1 MRVSVQNAETLSL
14 EQIRRFL
21 RAGIEVAFRGLARQE
36 VYRWVEKLL
45 RQQQYPKQPKQA
57 RGLLLQYLVKMTG
70 RSVAQIVRLIRRYRQ
85 TGEVREI
92 PHRRHRFRT
101 TYTKTDIGLLASV
114 DEAHQRMS
122 GPATQ
127 QILRREWEVFGKPE
141 FQRLAGISV
150 SHLYN
155 LRRTITYRRR
165 STHCEKTR
173 PATVALGERR
183 RPDPRGRPGY
193 LRADTVHQPEREGQK
208 SVYHINVVDEV
219 TQWEVLGCVPK
230 ITEHYLIPVLEGIL
244 AQFPFRIRGFHCDNG
259 SEYVNEPVVKLLNK
273 LLAEFTRSRA
283 RHTNDNALVEGKNG
297 AVVRKHMHYSW
308 LPPSHAADIDGF
320 YRQWLNVYL
329 NFHRPCA
336 YARVTTDAK
345 GKQRK
350 VYDTYATPYE
360 RLKSLPQAKR
370 YLRPGLSFAGL
381 DQMAA
386 GASDTDFARQMQQ
399 AKQALFER
407 CARTGAGAPTL
418 RDPSG
423 PTPPGLGEPRRH
435 GAVVGQKRGRP

>member
-1 MRVSVQNAETLSL
+1 MQNAENLSL

-21 RAGIEVAFRGLARQE
+21 HAGIRVAFRGLARQE
-36 VYRWVEKLL
+36 VYRWVEKVV
-45 RQQQYPKQPKQA
+45 RQQQYPKQPKA
-57 RGLLLQYLVKMTG
+57 VRGLLLQYLVKMTG
-70 RSVAQIVRLIRRYRQ
+70 RSVSQMVRLIRRYRQ
-85 TGEVREI
+85 TGEVRER

-101 TYTKTDIGLLASV
+101 TYTKADICLLASV

-122 GPATQ
+122 GPATR

-165 STHCEKTR
+165 STHGEKTR

-208 SVYHINVVDEV
+208 SVYHINAVDEV

-230 ITEHYLIPVLEGIL
+230 ITEHYLVPVLAGIL
-244 AQFPFRIRGFHCDNG
+244 EQFPFRIRGFHCDNG
-259 SEYVNEPVVKLLNK
+259 SEYVNESVVELLNK

-308 LPPSHAADIDGF
+308 LPPSHASEIDGF
-320 YRQWLNVYL
+320 YRQWLNPYL

-336 YARVTTDAK
+336 YARVSIDAK

-350 VYDTYATPYE
+350 IYDTYATPYE
-360 RLKSLPQAKR
+360 RLKSLPGAKR
-370 YLRPGLSFAGL
+370 YLRAGVSFAAL
-381 DQMAA
+381 DQIAA

-407 CARTGAGAPTL
+407 CAREGAGPPAILNPTEPAPPEQAHP
-418 RDPSG
+418 RQPQ
-423 PTPPGLGEPRRH
+423 PAAPGWN
-435 GAVVGQKRGRP
+435 QRGRP